1 MVFRRLMEMRKCEKI
16 TGQGKGKRMSDK
28 IKYLLDEEHLPKSW
42 YNIAA
47 DLPRPMDP
55 PLHPGTGQ
63 PLGPDDLAPLFPMS
77 LIMQEVSTEREIE
90 IPKPVRDVYRLWRPS
105 PLYRARNLE
114 KALDTPAHIYYKYE
128 GVSPSGSHKPNTS
141 VAQAFYNAEEGVK
154 KISTETGAGQWGSSM
169 AFAGAHFGLDVEVF
183 MVKVSYEQKP
193 YRRNMMEVYGA
204 RCHAS
209 PTNLTNSG
217 RAVLERDPDS
227 PGSLGIAISEAVE
240 IAATHDDTKYAL
252 GSVLNHVLL
261 HQTVIGQE
269 AMKQMEMA
277 GEYPDVVVGCAGGG
291 SNFAGI
297 AFPFIGEGLRGGRK
311 VRAVAVE
318 PAACPTMTRGK
329 YAYDFGDTEHL
340 TPLMKMH
347 TLGHTFMPPGFH
359 AGGLRYHAMAP
370 LVSHLVELGEIEPR
384 AVHQNPSFEAG
395 VMFARAEGIV
405 PAPESTH
412 AIRGAIDEAL
422 DAREKGEAR
431 VILFNLSGHGFLDL
445 SAYEAYFAG
454 KLEDSDYDPAALEEA
469 LAQLPKVG

>member
-1 MVFRRLMEMRKCEKI
+1 
-16 TGQGKGKRMSDK
+16 MSETV
-28 IKYLLDEEHLPKSW
+28 KYLLDESRLPKVW

-47 DLPRPMDP
+47 DLPKPMDP

-63 PLGPDDLAPLFPMS
+63 PLGPDDLAPLFPMA
-77 LIMQEVSTEREIE
+77 LIEQEVSTEREIE
-90 IPKPVRDVYRLWRPS
+90 IPDPVREVYRLWRPS

-128 GVSPSGSHKPNTS
+128 GVSPSGSHKPNTA
-141 VAQAFYNAEEGVK
+141 VAQAFYNAQEGVK
-154 KISTETGAGQWGSSM
+154 KLSTETGAGQWGSSL
-169 AFAGAHFGLDVEVF
+169 AFAGAHFGLEVLVY
-183 MVKVSYEQKP
+183 MVKVSYHQKP
-193 YRRNMMEVYGA
+193 YRRVLMETYGA
-204 RCHAS
+204 KCLAS
-209 PTNLTNSG
+209 PTDTTNAG

-269 AMKQMEMA
+269 AMAQMDMA
-277 GEYPDVVVGCAGGG
+277 GDYPDVVIGCAGGG

-297 AFPFIGEGLRGGRK
+297 SFPFIGAGLRGDRPK

-318 PAACPTMTRGK
+318 PAACPTMTRGRM
-329 YAYDFGDTEHL
+329 AYDFGDTQGL
-340 TPLMKMH
+340 TPLIRMH

-359 AGGLRYHAMAP
+359 AGGLRYHGMAP
-370 LVSHLVELGEIEPR
+370 LVSHLVELGEIMPI

-412 AIRGAIDEAL
+412 AVRAAIDEAL
-422 DAREKGEAR
+422 DAKESGEER

-445 SAYEAYFAG
+445 SAYEDYLAG
-454 KLEDSDYDPAALEEA
+454 KLEDKEYDPELLKEALEK
-469 LAQLPKVG
+469 LPAVG